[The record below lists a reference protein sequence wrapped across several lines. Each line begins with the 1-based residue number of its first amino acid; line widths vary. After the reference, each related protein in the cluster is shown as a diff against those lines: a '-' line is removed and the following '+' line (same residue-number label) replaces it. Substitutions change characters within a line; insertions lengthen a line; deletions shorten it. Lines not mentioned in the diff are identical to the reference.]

1 MQEILL
7 GLLVLFLP
15 LQLGR
20 HFWIADSYIF
30 GLKVDYLSPTLYFQD
45 ILIFSLIFLKRKEVF
60 SFLKSHFRLLIAYHL
75 LLITNVYFSL
85 TPLLSFFAWL
95 RISEFVLLGLIIS
108 RNSRK
113 ILASLEKFLPWILF
127 FEFGLGLTQ
136 VLKQSSV
143 NGLFWFFGER
153 TFNLLTPGIAKGVW
167 LGNVF
172 LRPYGTFSHPNSLAG
187 FTFIAMILILG
198 KKKLNSFDKLSI
210 FFGFALILLCFS
222 RTIWLA
228 VLIIGIYFV
237 FSKIFLGLQH
247 GSENKKLSLNF
258 TYLFSL
264 ASILIT
270 IFLFLRTTLEASSF
284 ENRRKL
290 AEYAFVIIKQNPLFG
305 VGANN
310 FIISLAQKNTAWEWF
325 YWLQPVHNIFLLV
338 ASETGLIGL
347 VAFSMFLTL
356 SLRNLVKKRSPS
368 SFYLLASLFGILFTG
383 LFDHYWL
390 TLIQNQLLFV
400 IVLSLC
406 WGKENVKMSRQ
417 DI

>member
-1 MQEILL
+1 
-7 GLLVLFLP
+7 
-15 LQLGR
+15 
-20 HFWIADSYIF
+20 
-30 GLKVDYLSPTLYFQD
+30 
-45 ILIFSLIFLKRKEVF
+45 
-60 SFLKSHFRLLIAYHL
+60 
-75 LLITNVYFSL
+75 
-85 TPLLSFFAWL
+85 
-95 RISEFVLLGLIIS
+95 
-108 RNSRK
+108 
-113 ILASLEKFLPWILF
+113 
-127 FEFGLGLTQ
+127 LGLTQ

-310 FIISLAQKNTAWEWF
+310 FIVSLAQKNTAWEWF